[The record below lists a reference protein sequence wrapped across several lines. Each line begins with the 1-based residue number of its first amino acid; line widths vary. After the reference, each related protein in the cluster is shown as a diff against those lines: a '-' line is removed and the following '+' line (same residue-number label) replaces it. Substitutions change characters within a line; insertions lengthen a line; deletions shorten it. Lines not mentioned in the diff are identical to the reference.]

1 MSYDPNPYRPVRDYA
16 HPSQIAAQRPALAT
30 RIHCCCDDP
39 LDGGRAS
46 SIRGDQGEM
55 DYESGRREFTEDRV
69 AEFNRGLRA
78 GHAYRNDGEE

>member
-1 MSYDPNPYRPVRDYA
+1 
-16 HPSQIAAQRPALAT
+16 
-30 RIHCCCDDP
+30 
-39 LDGGRAS
+39 
-46 SIRGDQGEM
+46 M